1 MRGESARKDENER
14 RDACERERE
23 PPVDG
28 EHHGERANEHDHAVK
43 HLVAHPAQ
51 RVAYGIG
58 VGGHAAHDVAGTRV
72 VEIGEVEFVQFLVF
86 VADETEYGV
95 LPEAFHPHLVAVA
108 RGDAHDGEHD
118 HHDAQSRQF
127 VDLALHDDRIHLRL
141 PASVLRFGSTY
152 IRSVPSDC
160 LLVVWVFVGWFCV
173 FALLLRPFVAVTIHV
188 RRLSS
193 VPLPSLSVETP
204 VRIRKRDLFY
214 ANRFLMQRE

>member
-108 RGDAHDGEHD
+108 RGDAHDGKHD

-127 VDLALHDDRIHLRL
+127 VDLALHDDTVHDE
-141 PASVLRFGSTY
+141 A
-152 IRSVPSDC
+152 
-160 LLVVWVFVGWFCV
+160 
-173 FALLLRPFVAVTIHV
+173 
-188 RRLSS
+188 
-193 VPLPSLSVETP
+193 
-204 VRIRKRDLFY
+204 
-214 ANRFLMQRE
+214 